1 MAEAALDAPPNAR
14 PVDGAGVDK
23 NGVPVRVPAS
33 EPLPA
38 HNPRSDRV
46 EAVGREV
53 AVAHAPRQDNKA
65 EAEVRKP
72 VLALNPRALAEAA
85 QLVDTRV
92 AVPRGRT
99 APVVLRAVLAAA
111 EEVVVPGVALVGVEV
126 VVEEAVE
133 VVGVR
138 AGAGAVV
145 GVNAKVQSGDQA
157 QE

>member
-53 AVAHAPRQDNKA
+53 AVAQAPRQDNKA

-92 AVPRGRT
+92 VVPRGRT
-99 APVVLRAVLAAA
+99 APVVLRAVLAA
-111 EEVVVPGVALVGVEV
+111 EVVVPGVALVAVEV

-138 AGAGAVV
+138 AGVV
-145 GVNAKVQSGDQA
+145 ADVNAKVQNGDQA